1 MRAIIMLLVG
11 LVFFSRFAIAQPSEQ
26 ERVPQTLDELKAA
39 IEKIRTET
47 NTPAIG
53 IALVNKNG
61 PYWIAGL
68 GEANI
73 ETHTPADENTLF
85 RIGSISKMFAA
96 LAILKLQEEGKL
108 NLNNKVRDLVPE
120 IEFENP
126 WEETNPVRIVHLL
139 EHTTGWDDIHLAE
152 YAYSAPD
159 TMTTKEGLDY
169 HSDSRKSRWVPGTRH
184 AYCNAGA
191 AVAAY
196 IIEKVSGEKYEDY
209 IDRNFFQPMGMTSTS
224 YFQTDLYQQKGAT
237 LYTDGKAEKYWHI
250 LHRAAGSINSSPKDM
265 ANLVQLLLLRGA
277 TPAQQLI
284 SGTALDRME
293 TPETTLGYASG
304 IKAGYGLANYTSGYK
319 DSQVAFHGHN
329 GGLFGGL
336 AELSYNKELE
346 TGYVFMINA
355 GNWPAFDKISKTIR
369 AYLLKDH
376 HANNPEPIAL
386 PEKFKNLSGYYVPI
400 NHRQHLTRSTTTV
413 FGVMKFHSDET
424 YFYHQPLLGGMEP
437 PGKNYAINDS
447 ALINSNLINNH
458 LIDSSTGLP
467 AIAIV
472 DDPLAGKTVQINTD
486 LFQAVSPLQ
495 VFGLL
500 GLYGSLII
508 LSLCSLL
515 AAPVWGLRRI
525 IKKIPTDSSVWIRT
539 WPLIASLLF
548 FGFTIVTSISGLFI
562 QAAGIISVLSLSIFA
577 LSILYPLGVV
587 ICIRVLFTYRQ
598 QPISK
603 WIYWYAS
610 IYTGLH
616 LLMAVHLAYYGLFAL
631 RTWA

>member
-1 MRAIIMLLVG
+1 MRSIIMLLIGFFCFSG
-11 LVFFSRFAIAQPSEQ
+11 LAIAQPPSPETT
-26 ERVPQTLDELKAA
+26 PQTLDELKAA

-53 IALVNKNG
+53 IALVNKDG
-61 PYWIAGL
+61 PYWVAGL
-68 GEANI
+68 GEANT
-73 ETHTPADENTLF
+73 EAHTPADENTLF

-108 NLNNKVRDLVPE
+108 NLNDKVRDLVPE

-126 WEETNPVRIVHLL
+126 WEETHPVRIVHLL

-152 YAYSAPD
+152 YAFSAPD

-169 HSDSRKSRWVPGTRH
+169 HPDSRKSRWIPGTRH
-184 AYCNAGA
+184 SYCNAGA

-196 IIEKVSGEKYEDY
+196 IIEKISGKKYEDY
-209 IDRNFFQPMGMTSTS
+209 IDQSFFQPMGMTSTS

-237 LYTDGKAEKYWHI
+237 LYTEGKAEQYWHI
-250 LHRAAGSINSSPKDM
+250 IQRAAGSINSSPKDM
-265 ANLVQLLLLRGA
+265 ANLVQLLLQRGA
-277 TPAQQLI
+277 TSSAQLVPD
-284 SGTALDRME
+284 TAIDRME
-293 TPETTLGYASG
+293 VSETTLGYASG

-319 DSQVAFHGHN
+319 DFQVAFHGHN

-336 AELSYNKELE
+336 AELSYSEELE

-369 AYLLKDH
+369 AFLLKDH
-376 HANNPEPIAL
+376 HTNTPEPITL
-386 PEKFKNLSGYYVPI
+386 PEKFKNISGYYVPI

-413 FGVMKFHSDET
+413 FGVMKFHSDDT
-424 YFYHQPLLGGMEP
+424 YFYHQPLLGGIELS
-437 PGKNYAINDS
+437 GKSYAINDR
-447 ALINSNLINNH
+447 H

-467 AIAIV
+467 AVALV
-472 DDPLAGKTVQINTD
+472 DDPIAGKTVQINAD

-495 VFGLL
+495 VFSLL
-500 GLYGSLII
+500 GLYSSLII
-508 LSLCSLL
+508 ISLGSLL
-515 AAPVWGLRRI
+515 AALVWGLRRI
-525 IKKIPTDSSVWIRT
+525 IKKIPVDSSVWIRI

-548 FGFTIVTSISGLFI
+548 FGFIIAISISGLFI
-562 QAAGIISVLSLSIFA
+562 HAAGTVSALSLSIFA
-577 LSILYPLGVV
+577 LSVVYPLSVADCVRG
-587 ICIRVLFTYRQ
+587 LLKYRQ

-616 LLMAVHLAYYGLFAL
+616 LLMVVHLAYYGLLAL

>member
-1 MRAIIMLLVG
+1 MHVIIRLLIG
-11 LVFFSRFAIAQPSEQ
+11 LVCFPALAIAQSPEP
-26 ERVPQTLDELKAA
+26 ETTPQTLDELKAA
-39 IEKIRTET
+39 IEKIRIET

-53 IALVNKNG
+53 IALVNKEG

-68 GEANI
+68 GEANT

-96 LAILKLQEEGKL
+96 FAILKLQEEGKL
-108 NLNNKVRDLVPE
+108 NLNDKVRDLAPE

-126 WEETNPVRIVHLL
+126 WEATNPVRIVHLL

-159 TMTTKEGLDY
+159 TMTTKQGLDY
-169 HSDSRKSRWVPGTRH
+169 HPDSRKSRWVPGTRH

-191 AVAAY
+191 GVAAY
-196 IIEKVSGEKYEDY
+196 IIEKISGKKYEDY
-209 IDRNFFQPMGMTSTS
+209 IDQHFFQPMGMSSTS
-224 YFQTDLYQQKGAT
+224 YFQSDLYQQKGAT
-237 LYTDGKAEKYWHI
+237 LYTDAKAEQYWHI

-265 ANLVQLLLLRGA
+265 ANLVQLLLQRGA
-277 TPAQQLI
+277 TSSAQLVP
-284 SGTALDRME
+284 GTAIDRME
-293 TPETTLGYASG
+293 ISETTLGSSSG
-304 IKAGYGLANYTSGYK
+304 IKTGYGLANYTSGFK
-319 DSQVAFHGHN
+319 DSHVVFHGHN

-336 AELSYNKELE
+336 AELSYSTKLG

-376 HANNPEPIAL
+376 QIKNPEPIAL
-386 PEKFKNLSGYYVPI
+386 PEQFKNISGYYVPI
-400 NHRQHLTRSTTTV
+400 NHRQHIARSTTTV
-413 FGVMKFHSDET
+413 FGVMKFHSDDI

-437 PGKNYAINDS
+437 PGKGYAIN
-447 ALINSNLINNH
+447 NSNSFNNN
-458 LIDSSTGLP
+458 LIDNSTGLP
-467 AIAIV
+467 AIAVV
-472 DDPLAGKTVQINTD
+472 DDPIAGKAVQINMD

-508 LSLCSLL
+508 LSLGSLL
-515 AAPVWGLRRI
+515 AALVWGLRRM
-525 IKKIPTDSSVWIRT
+525 IKKVPVDPSVGIRL
-539 WPLIASLLF
+539 WPLIASLVF
-548 FGFTIVTSISGLFI
+548 FGFIITTSVSGLFI
-562 QAAGIISVLSLSIFA
+562 QAAGTVSILSISVFA
-577 LSILYPLGVV
+577 LSILYPLSVAD
-587 ICIRVLFTYRQ
+587 CIRVLIKYRQ
-598 QPISK
+598 QAISK

-610 IYTGLH
+610 FYTSLH

-631 RTWA
+631 KTWA